1 MSPQLFSR
9 TRAEAQQSSKMREI
23 KTGAKKEGEIM
34 KALIVYYSMYGHI
47 HQMAE
52 AVASGVQ
59 GVPGAEAVL
68 RRVPETL
75 TQEVLQKMGAIEAQK
90 AFAHIPVCT
99 VDELPGADAI
109 IFGTPTRFGN
119 MCGQMRQF
127 LDATGQLW
135 AKGALVGK
143 VGSVF
148 ASSAT
153 QHGGQES
160 TILSFHITLLHQGM
174 IVVGLPYAFTGQ
186 MRIDEI
192 TGGSPYGA
200 STIVG
205 GKGERMPSENELSA
219 ARFQGR
225 HVATITSKLVK

>member
-1 MSPQLFSR
+1 
-9 TRAEAQQSSKMREI
+9 
-23 KTGAKKEGEIM
+23 M
-34 KALIVYYSMYGHI
+34 KVLVLYYSMYGHI
-47 HQMAE
+47 HIMAE
-52 AVASGVQ
+52 AVVEGVRE
-59 GVPGAEAVL
+59 VPDAEAVL

-75 TQEVLQKMGAIEAQK
+75 SAEVLQMMGATEAQK
-90 AFAHIPVCT
+90 GLAHIPIAT
-99 VDELPGADAI
+99 VNELPEYDAI

-135 AKGALVGK
+135 FKGSLVGK

-160 TILSFHITLLHQGM
+160 TILTFQTFLLHQGM
-174 IVVGLPYAFTGQ
+174 VIVGLPYTFQGQ
-186 MRIDEI
+186 MRLDEI

-200 STIVG
+200 STITG
-205 GKGERMPSENELSA
+205 SQGERLPSENELAA

-225 HVATITSKLVK
+225 HVATLAAKLAR

>member
-1 MSPQLFSR
+1 
-9 TRAEAQQSSKMREI
+9 
-23 KTGAKKEGEIM
+23 M
-34 KALIVYYSMYGHI
+34 KVLIVYYSTYGHV
-47 HQMAE
+47 HKMAE
-52 AVASGVQ
+52 AIADGVEEID
-59 GVPGAEAVL
+59 GAEAVM

-75 TQEVLQKMGAIEAQK
+75 SEEVLEKMGAVEAQQ
-90 AFAHIPVCT
+90 AMSHVPVCS
-99 VDELPGADAI
+99 VEELASADAV

-135 AKGALVGK
+135 AQGALVGK

-148 ASSAT
+148 ISSAT

-160 TILSFHITLLHQGM
+160 TILSFHITLLHHGFL
-174 IVVGLPYAFTGQ
+174 VVGLPYSFQGQ

-200 STIVG
+200 STIAG
-205 GKGERMPSENELSA
+205 GSGERMPSENELDA
-219 ARFQGR
+219 ARFQAK
-225 HVATITSKLVK
+225 HVAAIASKLKK

>member
-1 MSPQLFSR
+1 
-9 TRAEAQQSSKMREI
+9 
-23 KTGAKKEGEIM
+23 M
-34 KALIVYYSMYGHI
+34 KVLIVYYSTYGHI
-47 HQMAE
+47 HKMAE
-52 AVASGVQ
+52 AVAEGVAQ
-59 GVPGAEAVL
+59 VPGAEAAL

-75 TQEVLQKMGAIEAQK
+75 PQDVLEAMGAVEAQK
-90 AFAHIPVCT
+90 AFEHVPVCT
-99 VDELPGADAI
+99 VDELASADAVN
-109 IFGTPTRFGN
+109 FGTPTRFGN

-135 AKGALVGK
+135 ANGSLVGK

-160 TILSFHITLLHQGM
+160 TILSFHITLLHQGFV
-174 IVVGLPYAFTGQ
+174 IVDLPYAFQGQ

-200 STIVG
+200 STIAG
-205 GKGERMPSENELSA
+205 GSGERMPSDNELDA
-219 ARFQGR
+219 ARFQGN
-225 HVATITSKLVK
+225 HVATIATKLKG

>member
-1 MSPQLFSR
+1 
-9 TRAEAQQSSKMREI
+9 
-23 KTGAKKEGEIM
+23 M
-34 KALIVYYSMYGHI
+34 KILVVYYSMYGHI
-47 HQMAE
+47 HRMAE
-52 AVASGVQ
+52 AIAE
-59 GVPGAEAVL
+59 GAESVEEAVVDV

-75 TQEVLQKMGAIEAQK
+75 PETVLEKMGALEAQK
-90 AFAHIPVCT
+90 SFDHIPVCT
-99 VDELPGADAI
+99 VAELAKADAI

-135 AKGALVGK
+135 LSGALVGK

-160 TILSFHITLLHQGM
+160 TLLSFHITLLHQGM
-174 IVVGLPYAFTGQ
+174 IVAGLPYSFQGQ
-186 MRIDEI
+186 MILDQV
-192 TGGSPYGA
+192 TGGTPYGA
-200 STIVG
+200 TTIAG
-205 GKGERMPSENELSA
+205 PKGERLPSKNELDA

-225 HVATITSKLVK
+225 YVAEIAAKLTK

>member
-1 MSPQLFSR
+1 MKILIVFYSTYGHVYKMAQAV
-9 TRAEAQQSSKMREI
+9 AE
-23 KTGAKKEGEIM
+23 GAKTVK
-34 KALIVYYSMYGHI
+34 
-47 HQMAE
+47 
-52 AVASGVQ
+52 
-59 GVPGAEAVL
+59 GAEVEI

-75 TQEVLQKMGAIEAQK
+75 PQEVLEKMGALDAQK
-90 AFAHIPVCT
+90 AFSQISEAAVE
-99 VDELPGADAI
+99 DLAKADAV

-135 AKGALVGK
+135 ANGSLVGK

-148 ASSAT
+148 TSTAT

-160 TILSFHITLLHQGM
+160 TILTFHVTLLHHGFV
-174 IVVGLPYAFTGQ
+174 VVGLPYAFQGQ

-200 STIVG
+200 STIAG
-205 GKGERMPSENELSA
+205 GDGSRMPSENELDA
-219 ARFQGR
+219 ARFQGK
-225 HVATITSKLVK
+225 HVALIASKLSK